1 MLRCLFCLCWFWWCS
16 FLKKLLLENWIELS
30 KWDGWRSFFW
40 GVCSLVDWSEMRKR
54 ERNDK
59 DWKPKSWRLF
69 WWMKFLYCEGKK
81 TNEWING
88 GWLMMKMSL
97 LNLIRGVLKLVVWNW
112 RIIWAWLCYLL
123 LLVLVDERWLSCF
136 DLVNL
141 KAHTRSLVNERYISV
156 KGLRW
161 WDVVAI
167 FVVLSLR
174 WVSEM
179 LQSCGEHHVFFLV
192 IDGFF
197 IIYWFWFFLFKLII
211 KCLRPTING
220 N

>member
-1 MLRCLFCLCWFWWCS
+1 M
-16 FLKKLLLENWIELS
+16 
-30 KWDGWRSFFW
+30 
-40 GVCSLVDWSEMRKR
+40 
-54 ERNDK
+54 
-59 DWKPKSWRLF
+59 
-69 WWMKFLYCEGKK
+69 
-81 TNEWING
+81 NG

-97 LNLIRGVLKLVVWNW
+97 LNLIRGVLKLVVWNV

-192 IDGFF
+192 MAFHSLLVLVFF
-197 IIYWFWFFLFKLII
+197 CSNWLLNVWDLLFVESNIPCIIL
-211 KCLRPTING
+211 
-220 N
+220 